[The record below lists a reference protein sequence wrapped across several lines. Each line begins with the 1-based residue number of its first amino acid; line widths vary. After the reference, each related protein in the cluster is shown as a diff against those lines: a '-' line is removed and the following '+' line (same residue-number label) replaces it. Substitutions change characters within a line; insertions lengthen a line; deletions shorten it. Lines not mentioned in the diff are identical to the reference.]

1 MRVLLFLS
9 LLLSLGFSDITI
21 MISKENKLVSVKK
34 SEIIDLYL
42 KKTDNIQGVK
52 VIPIDNKNSYKEFYR
67 KFIKKTPKQLRAYWI
82 KSNKKRPPKR
92 LSTAEINKEMK
103 KNAKIISYAKN
114 SLSGKV
120 LFRID

>member
-1 MRVLLFLS
+1 MRVLFFISIFLS
-9 LLLSLGFSDITI
+9 LSSSEIKI
-21 MISKENKLVSVKK
+21 KISKKNKIVHITR
-34 SEIIDLYL
+34 SEIVDLYL
-42 KKTDNIQGVK
+42 KKIDNIKGVK
-52 VIPIDNKNSYKEFYR
+52 IVPIDNKNSYREFYR

-103 KNAKIISYAKN
+103 KNAVISYAKN
-114 SLSGKV
+114 NLTGKL

>member
-1 MRVLLFLS
+1 MRVLLFLN

-21 MISKENKLVSVKK
+21 ITSKENKLVKVKK

-42 KKTDNIQGVK
+42 KKIDNIQGVK
-52 VIPIDNKNSYKEFYR
+52 VVPIDNKSSYKEFYR

-92 LSTAEINKEMK
+92 LSTAEINKEIK
-103 KNAKIISYAKN
+103 KNSKIISYAKN
-114 SLSGKV
+114 SLSGKI